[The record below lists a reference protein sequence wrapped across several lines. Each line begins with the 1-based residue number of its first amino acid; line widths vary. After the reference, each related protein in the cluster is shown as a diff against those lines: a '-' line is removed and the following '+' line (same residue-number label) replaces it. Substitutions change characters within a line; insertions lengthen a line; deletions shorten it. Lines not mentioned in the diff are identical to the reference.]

1 MKCFRVCGDDCWHPL
16 EITSFPFVRNLLGHC
31 LTAVFTLQLVALD
44 TDLSL
49 FALLKLEILKDR
61 DSIFEGDT
69 IPSEWN
75 SERNQREMDLDDN

>member
-1 MKCFRVCGDDCWHPL
+1 M
-16 EITSFPFVRNLLGHC
+16 
-31 LTAVFTLQLVALD
+31 FTLQLVALD

-75 SERNQREMDLDDN
+75 SERNRREMDLDDN